1 MADDKDVGKTATD
14 VKMAGAG
21 DADKAKA
28 RVEPAP
34 VPPKRTGS
42 EQDEQKRDYR
52 GDHTSSIGTKN
63 VEKPFISPDGA
74 LQGETPNTYI
84 DQCEDLTARG
94 GYLAPEDQPEPKEAW
109 TDDSL
114 PLSSNPDVEPYEEPV
129 DEEQQK
135 RDDEK
140 REREEEAVAKKR
152 EADERQRARLDDEKD
167 RTPSEQNKT
176 RTL

>member
-1 MADDKDVGKTATD
+1 MTDEMGKTATD
-14 VKMAGAG
+14 AKLAGSK
-21 DADKAKA
+21 DADTAKT

-34 VPPKRTGS
+34 VPPKRAGS
-42 EQDEQKRDYR
+42 EQPKSYE

-94 GYLAPEDQPEPKEAW
+94 EYAAPEDRDEPEQAM

-114 PLSSNPDVEPYEEPV
+114 PPSTDPNIEHFDEPV
-129 DEEQQK
+129 DEVQQQK
-135 RDDEK
+135 DDDK
-140 REREEEAVAKKR
+140 RKREEEATERKR
-152 EADERQRARLDDEKD
+152 EADQRQRDRLNDEKD

>member
-1 MADDKDVGKTATD
+1 MADEIGKTATD
-14 VKMAGAG
+14 AKLAGAG

-28 RVEPAP
+28 RTEPAP
-34 VPPKRTGS
+34 VPPKRAGS
-42 EQDEQKRDYR
+42 EQPKSYE

-94 GYLAPEDQPEPKEAW
+94 EYAAPEDRDEPEPSQ
-109 TDDSL
+109 TDDTL
-114 PLSSNPDVEPYEEPV
+114 PLSSDPDADTFDEPV
-129 DEEQQK
+129 DEVQVQK
-135 RDDEK
+135 DEEK
-140 REREEEAVAKKR
+140 KQREDEATERKR
-152 EADERQRARLDDEKD
+152 EADERQRARLEDEKD
-167 RTPSEQNKT
+167 TRPSEQNKT